1 VNHQWSDGDTRAI
14 GVYQIIEAKK
24 KLVFT
29 WHVGRDDE
37 LATLVTLLFRPV
49 GNSISQLMFLHERLH
64 DADRVEGYSG
74 AWSFGFD
81 QLAIV
86 LA

>member
-1 VNHQWSDGDTRAI
+1 VKNQWSDGDTRAI
-14 GVYQIIEAKK
+14 GVYQIIEVNK

-37 LATLVTLLFRPV
+37 LATLVALLFRPV
-49 GNSISQLMFLHERLH
+49 GNSISQLMFLHERVH
-64 DADRVEGYSG
+64 DAERVEGYSG
-74 AWSFGFD
+74 AWSSGFD